1 MTDRT
6 YTAKDLADLFQ
17 IHETTVLRKAKS
29 GTWPHLNLGP
39 QTKRFTEEHL
49 ARILAMHEAKPPAE
63 RRRRT
68 KHSYP

>member
-6 YTAKDLADLFQ
+6 YTPREMAALFK
-17 IHETTVLRKAKS
+17 ISRSTVYAKAKS
-29 GTWPHLNLGP
+29 GEWPSWRLSP
-39 QTKRFTEEHL
+39 RCTRFTEEHL